1 MTMSSVTMVEVS
13 KRYGDIVALDSVSL
27 EVGEGEY
34 VCVIGPSGSGKSTFL
49 RIIAG
54 IVKPDE
60 GEVYIGERMVNDVP
74 IEERGVGI
82 VMQDILLFPHMTL
95 WGNLTY
101 GPIVQG
107 AGYSKAEAIA
117 REVVGFMKL
126 TLRTR
131 AYPDELSRGD
141 QQKVAI
147 ARAIVAGARVL
158 LLDEPFASIDPRAA
172 KRLRFELKQL
182 TRDLGLTVIHVTHN
196 QEEALSVAD
205 KIVVMR
211 RGRVEQFDTPL
222 RLFSEP
228 RTPFIVR
235 FLGGEA
241 NFFEGRVVKSEENG
255 VIVDIGLGKLVRGM
269 GFHKVDERVIYAVR
283 PEHVEIS
290 SCEKDGIG
298 GVVEEVNL
306 MGFYYRVVISVD
318 GHRVVAR
325 LKDKFSFLKEGNTI
339 KLRFKRGFVFKY
351 PEEGLEEAIR
361 YE

>member
-1 MTMSSVTMVEVS
+1 MVEVS

-27 EVGEGEY
+27 KIEEGEY

-49 RIIAG
+49 KVIAG

-60 GEVYIGERMVNDVP
+60 GEIYIGGRIVNNVP
-74 IEERGVGI
+74 IEEREIGI

-107 AGYSKAEAIA
+107 VGYAEAEAIA
-117 REVVGFMKL
+117 REVAGFMKL
-126 TLRTR
+126 TLRMK
-131 AYPDELSRGD
+131 AYPGELSRGD

-147 ARAIVAGARVL
+147 ARAIAAGARVL
-158 LLDEPFASIDPRAA
+158 LLDEPFASIDSRTA
-172 KRLRFELKQL
+172 KVLRFELKQL
-182 TRDLGLTVIHVTHN
+182 AKDLRLTVIHVTHN

-205 KIVVMR
+205 RIVVMR
-211 RGRVEQFDTPL
+211 KGKIEQFDKPS
-222 RLFSEP
+222 RLFSNP
-228 RTPFIVR
+228 RTPFVVH

-241 NFFEGRVVKSEENG
+241 NFFEGRVVKLEEDG
-255 VIVDIGLGKLVRGM
+255 VIVDIGLGELVKGE
-269 GFHKVDERVIYAVR
+269 GFRRVGERVVYAVR
-283 PEHVEIS
+283 PEHVDVLPSE
-290 SCEKDGIG
+290 DGGIE

-306 MGFYYRVVISVD
+306 MGFYYRAIISVD
-318 GHRVVAR
+318 NRKIVVR
-325 LKDKFSFLKEGNTI
+325 LKDRLKFLKEGKVV

-351 PEEGLEEAIR
+351 PVEGLEEAIK